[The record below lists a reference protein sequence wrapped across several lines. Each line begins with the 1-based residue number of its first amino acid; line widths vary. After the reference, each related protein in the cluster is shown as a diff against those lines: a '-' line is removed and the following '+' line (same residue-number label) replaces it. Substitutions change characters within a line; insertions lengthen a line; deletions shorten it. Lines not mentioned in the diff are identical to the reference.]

1 MLLALAI
8 RFFLGPALMGMS
20 SYAIGMRGVLLKIA
34 IVQVY
39 SSSFFGRAIICNFEQ
54 FNHRNYD

>member
-1 MLLALAI
+1 
-8 RFFLGPALMGMS
+8 MGMS

-39 SSSFFGRAIICNFEQ
+39 SSSFFGRAIM
-54 FNHRNYD
+54 